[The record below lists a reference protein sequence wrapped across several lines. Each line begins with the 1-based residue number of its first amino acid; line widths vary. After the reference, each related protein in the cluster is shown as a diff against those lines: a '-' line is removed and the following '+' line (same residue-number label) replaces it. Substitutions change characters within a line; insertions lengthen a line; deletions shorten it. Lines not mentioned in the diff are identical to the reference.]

1 MVKRYLM
8 THSLLSSWLYVLKEN
23 PYEDATTEKDPMAEF
38 MQTLRREP
46 TPTTEA
52 MQKGIDFEDL
62 TTAILTGQQTV
73 KWHERDFKTK
83 EVREVLVPV
92 KEHKWLEPANA
103 VAEIIRGGQL
113 QYRARKLIR
122 VGTMDLVLY
131 GRLDA
136 LKAGTVYDIKFSGK
150 YERGKY
156 TDSTQHPV
164 YLKLIPE
171 AEAFTYLVSNGTE
184 LWTET
189 YRREETRDI
198 EPIIYDFLDWLY
210 CMGLMDLYR
219 EKWLAK

>member
-1 MVKRYLM
+1 MDRYLM
-8 THSLLSSWLYVLKEN
+8 THSLLSSWLYVLREN
-23 PYEDATTEKDPMAEF
+23 PYEDATTQRDPMAEF

-73 KWHERDFKTK
+73 KWHERDYKTK
-83 EVREVLVPV
+83 EVWEVLVPV

-164 YLKLIPE
+164 YLELIPE
-171 AEAFTYLVSNGTE
+171 ADAFSYLVSNGSD

>member
-62 TTAILTGQQTV
+62 TTAILTGRHV
-73 KWHERDFKTK
+73 VRWHEKDFKTK
-83 EVREVLVPV
+83 ETKEVYVPIR
-92 KEHKWLEPANA
+92 EHKWLEPASA

-164 YLKLIPE
+164 YLELIPE
-171 AEAFTYLVSNGTE
+171 ADAFTYLVSNGSD

-189 YRREETRDI
+189 YRREEARDI
-198 EPIIYDFLDWLY
+198 VPIIYDFLDWLY
-210 CMGLMDLYR
+210 AMGLMDLYR

>member
-1 MVKRYLM
+1 
-8 THSLLSSWLYVLKEN
+8 
-23 PYEDATTEKDPMAEF
+23 
-38 MQTLRREP
+38 
-46 TPTTEA
+46 
-52 MQKGIDFEDL
+52 
-62 TTAILTGQQTV
+62 
-73 KWHERDFKTK
+73 
-83 EVREVLVPV
+83 
-92 KEHKWLEPANA
+92 
-103 VAEIIRGGQL
+103 
-113 QYRARKLIR
+113 
-122 VGTMDLVLY
+122 MDLVLY

-164 YLKLIPE
+164 YLELIPE
-171 AEAFTYLVSNGTE
+171 ADAYSYLVSNGSD

-189 YRREETRDI
+189 YRREESRDI